1 MPQIIDWNSFSAEA
15 ISCLSLAS
23 PECFAEASLL
33 SDLVMWFFIF
43 NRFIVPA
50 APCPGR
56 L

>member
-1 MPQIIDWNSFSAEA
+1 MMGTFGAPRMGTKG
-15 ISCLSLAS
+15 
-23 PECFAEASLL
+23 
-33 SDLVMWFFIF
+33 LVALDQQQQLQVQQRKFLRFFIF